1 MTRRRENRGRLTPSV
16 YLAYLVCLALALAAL
31 GLQRLAATRPEMVE
45 RDYSTTVF
53 PVIGQTLS
61 RLFGWL
67 PFSMAEAL
75 VWVSPLVAAA
85 WIIGGVRAARRLGW
99 WRAVGR
105 RLAGLL
111 AILCLVYFGFVAF
124 WGMNYSRRPFA
135 AIAGLPTRPG
145 SVDELTALCRDLISR
160 TNALRLKVPE
170 DANGVMKLSD
180 SIEGTLRRATLGYAR
195 AATLYP
201 VLGGRYSAPKG
212 VRASDLWSYTGIEG
226 VYFPFTGEAN
236 VNIAMPP
243 SAIPAAATHEMA
255 HQRGFAR
262 EDEANYLG
270 YLACRLHPDADFQYS
285 GYLSALVN
293 VLNAL
298 HPYVKPDV
306 YKQLV
311 QTIGPGVRRD
321 LAFENA
327 FWAKHEGPVA
337 DVSDKVN
344 DTYLKANMQR
354 DGVQSY
360 GRMVDLL
367 LAEYRAEAGKGKRK
381 KG

>member
-1 MTRRRENRGRLTPSV
+1 MTRRRQTPKRLLPSP
-16 YLAYLVCLALALAAL
+16 YGSYLVCLLLALGAF
-31 GLQRLAATRPEMVE
+31 GLQRLSAARPDAVE
-45 RDYSTTVF
+45 RYYSTGIF
-53 PVIGQTLS
+53 PAIGRTLS
-61 RLFGWL
+61 WLFGWL
-67 PFSMAEAL
+67 PFSVAEAL
-75 VWVSPLVAAA
+75 VWASPLLAIA
-85 WIIGGVRAARRLGW
+85 WMAGAVRAARRVGW
-99 WRAVGR
+99 SQAIER

-111 AILCLVYFGFVAF
+111 AILCLVYFGFVAL
-124 WGMNYSRRPFA
+124 WGLNYSRRPFA
-135 AIAGLPTRPG
+135 AIAGLPAKPG
-145 SVDELTALCRDLISR
+145 SVDELAALCRDLISR

-170 DANGVMKLSD
+170 DAKGVMELND
-180 SIEGTLRRATLGYAR
+180 TIAGTLRRASLGYAR
-195 AATLYP
+195 AAALYP
-201 VLGGRYSAPKG
+201 VLAGNYSAPKG
-212 VRASDLWSYTGIEG
+212 VRASELWSYTAIEG

-270 YLACRLHPDADFQYS
+270 YLASRLHPDADFQYS

-293 VLNAL
+293 ALNAL
-298 HPYVKPDV
+298 RPYAPDT

-311 QTIGPGVRRD
+311 QTISPGVRRD

-327 FWAKHEGPVA
+327 FWTKHEGPVA
-337 DVSDKVN
+337 DVSDRVN
-344 DTYLKANMQR
+344 DSYLKANMQR

-367 LAEYRAEAGKGKRK
+367 LAEYRAGAGAPGR
-381 KG
+381 